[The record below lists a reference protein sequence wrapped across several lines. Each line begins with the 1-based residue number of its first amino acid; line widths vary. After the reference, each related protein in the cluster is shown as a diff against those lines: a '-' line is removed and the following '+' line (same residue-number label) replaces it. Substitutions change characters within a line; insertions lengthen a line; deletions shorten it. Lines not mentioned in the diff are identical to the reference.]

1 MSQLESKVHYI
12 NELAKAKQFL
22 PSRFYGDI
30 LDMLPEKSL
39 NRVKN
44 ACSGIVQDQEVL
56 AAIKKIAEKERK
68 RRIKAAHQELKAV
81 QARA

>member
-1 MSQLESKVHYI
+1 MNLLESKANYI

-22 PSRFYGDI
+22 PTRFYGDI
-30 LDMLPEKSL
+30 LDMLPGKSL

-56 AAIKKIAEKERK
+56 GAIKKIAEKERK
-68 RRIKAAHQELKAV
+68 RRIKAAKQELKAV
-81 QARA
+81 QAHA